1 VSNVAG
7 EMAGIEVLAGLTSAL
22 AAFGAAEMW
31 VHRRRLRSIPIR
43 VHVNGTRGKSSVTRL
58 IAAGLREGGI
68 RTCAKTTGTLARMIL
83 PDGKELPIYRPAGAN
98 IIEQRRIVA
107 LAAAQEAEALVVECM
122 ALQPA
127 LQSLCELKLIE
138 STHGVITNARP
149 DHLDVMGPNARDVA
163 KALAGTTPVGGTLFL
178 ADEDHRDVFAKAA
191 ADRETEL
198 VVAEPC
204 DDAETLAR
212 FRYTEHPANVGV
224 ALAVCETLGVDREV
238 ALAGMYAA
246 RPDPGAMTERQLDFF
261 GRRITF
267 VNGFAANDPVST
279 RQIWQMAVE
288 RHADLHRRIA
298 VFNCRADRPER
309 SLLLGRELADWP
321 RPDRVVLMG
330 TGTFLFARAATKA
343 GLDPAMFTFAEG
355 LAVADVFER
364 IVALTGESA
373 LVMGLGNVGGGGL
386 ELAAH
391 FDNRALPEGEPG
403 EPKGRVG

>member
-1 VSNVAG
+1 
-7 EMAGIEVLAGLTSAL
+7 MAGIEVLVGLTSAL
-22 AAFGAAEMW
+22 AVFGAAELA

-107 LAAAQEAEALVVECM
+107 LAAAHEAEALVVECM

-138 STHGVITNARP
+138 STHGVVTNARP
-149 DHLDVMGPNARDVA
+149 DHLDVMGPKARDVA
-163 KALAGTTPVGGTLFL
+163 HALAGTTPVKGKLFL
-178 ADEDHRDVFAKAA
+178 ADEDHRDVFERAA
-191 ADRETEL
+191 RDRDSEL
-198 VVAEPC
+198 VVTEPC
-204 DDAETLAR
+204 DEASTLAR
-212 FRYTEHPANVGV
+212 FRYTEHPSNVGV
-224 ALAVCETLGVDREV
+224 ALAVCEALGVDRDV
-238 ALAGMYAA
+238 ALEGMWKG
-246 RPDPGAMTERQLDFF
+246 RPDPGAMTERQVEFF
-261 GRRITF
+261 GRQITF

-279 RQIWQMAVE
+279 KQIWQMAVD
-288 RHADLHRRIA
+288 RHCDVERRIA

-309 SLLLGRELADWP
+309 SLLLGRDLADWP
-321 RPDRVVLMG
+321 RPDHVVLMG

-343 GLDPAMFTFAEG
+343 GIDPALFTFAEG

-386 ELAAH
+386 ALAAR
-391 FDNRALPEGEPG
+391 FDNRALPEAGG
-403 EPKGRVG
+403 GAV